1 VQSYENKQLPQAR
14 SEIDLRDARA
24 VGRKERGLFETF
36 IYGLLVLSAVVG
48 IWQFAHLRVPT
59 PFANTDP
66 NATTQVE
73 TGS

>member
-1 VQSYENKQLPQAR
+1 MKTNNSLKPVRKSTYAMLVQSE
-14 SEIDLRDARA
+14 E
-24 VGRKERGLFETF
+24 KERGLFETF

-48 IWQFAHLRVPT
+48 IWQFAHLRVPA

-73 TGS
+73 AGS